1 MPYPENFVVR
11 LIICV
16 VGMFLIW
23 FGVQFIKD
31 VLIFH
36 EEFTVDLP
44 VDILVPAAC
53 GVIEA
58 FVWKPKEKK

>member
-11 LIICV
+11 LLICI
-16 VGMFLIW
+16 VGMYAIW
-23 FGVQFIKD
+23 FGVQFILD
-31 VLIFH
+31 VVVFH
-36 EEFTVDLP
+36 DEFTVNAF
-44 VDILVPAAC
+44 DIIVPLVV

>member
-11 LIICV
+11 LLICV
-16 VGMFLIW
+16 VGMYAIW
-23 FGVQFIKD
+23 FGVQFILD
-31 VLIFH
+31 VVVFH
-36 EEFTVDLP
+36 GEFKVNAI
-44 VDILVPAAC
+44 DIIVPLAV

>member
-11 LIICV
+11 LLICI
-16 VGMFLIW
+16 VGMYAIW
-23 FGVQFIKD
+23 FGVQFILD
-31 VLIFH
+31 VVVFH
-36 EEFTVDLP
+36 DEFTVNAI
-44 VDILVPAAC
+44 DIIVPLVV

>member
-11 LIICV
+11 LIICI
-16 VGMFLIW
+16 VGMYAIW
-23 FGVQFIKD
+23 FGVQFILD
-31 VLIFH
+31 VLVFH
-36 EEFTVDLP
+36 DEFKVNAI
-44 VDILVPAAC
+44 DIIVPLAV

>member
-11 LIICV
+11 LLICV
-16 VGMFLIW
+16 VGMYAIW
-23 FGVQFIKD
+23 FGVQFILD
-31 VLIFH
+31 VVVFH
-36 EEFTVDLP
+36 DEFKVNAI
-44 VDILVPAAC
+44 DIIVPLAV

>member
-11 LIICV
+11 LLICV
-16 VGMFLIW
+16 VGMYAIW
-23 FGVQFIKD
+23 FGVQFILD
-31 VLIFH
+31 VVVFH
-36 EEFTVDLP
+36 DEFTVNAI
-44 VDILVPAAC
+44 DIIVPLAV

>member
-16 VGMFLIW
+16 VGIFAIW
-23 FGVQFIKD
+23 FGVQFILD
-31 VLIFH
+31 VVVFH
-36 EEFTVDLP
+36 DEFKVNAI
-44 VDILVPAAC
+44 DIIVPLAV